1 MDLIGSVNYIEGRLG
16 ERKFKQEKRKSAQ
29 KNTRI
34 DAVDGNKDQA
44 DAHFAAE
51 PDTQL
56 GRKIDITV

>member
-44 DAHFAAE
+44 DAHLLQSRTLSS
-51 PDTQL
+51 D
-56 GRKIDITV
+56 GR